1 MERRNYYEAFLF
13 IALFS
18 TSTFAQ
24 KSTLPV
30 KVLKT
35 FDKNYSNSADVV
47 WEVKSK
53 GDYKIK
59 FDLEGKKNIVEI
71 DENGKWKKTTAHISF
86 DQLPI
91 EIQAS
96 VNEQKKNYEITDV
109 KVITNDDK
117 ATFYK
122 VDLGDE
128 NKTIKLDINEKG
140 KIVKSE
146 TKKLTAS
153 KDKVD

>member
-1 MERRNYYEAFLF
+1 MEKRNYYETFLF

-24 KSTLPV
+24 KSTLPG

-35 FDKNYSNSADVV
+35 FDKNYSNAVDVV

-59 FDLEGKKNIVEI
+59 FDLDGKKNIVEI
-71 DENGKWKKTTAHISF
+71 DENGKWKKTTAHVSF
-86 DQLPI
+86 DQLPLV
-91 EIQAS
+91 IQSS
-96 VNEQKKNYEITDV
+96 VNEQKKNYEVTDV

-117 ATFYK
+117 DTYYK

-128 NKTIKLDINEKG
+128 SKTIKLEINGKG

-146 TKKLTAS
+146 TKKGPAT
-153 KDKVD
+153 KE

>member
-1 MERRNYYEAFLF
+1 MEKRNYYETFLF

-18 TSTFAQ
+18 SSTFAQ

-35 FDKNYSNSADVV
+35 FDKNYSNAIDVV

-59 FDLEGKKNIVEI
+59 FDLEGKKNTVEI

-86 DQLPI
+86 DQLPFV
-91 EIQAS
+91 IQTA
-96 VNEQKKNYEITDV
+96 VNEQKKNHEITDV
-109 KVITNDDK
+109 RVITNDDK
-117 ATFYK
+117 PTYYK
-122 VDLGDE
+122 VDMGDE
-128 NKTIKLDINEKG
+128 TKTIKLEINGKG

-146 TKKLTAS
+146 IKKNI
-153 KDKVD
+153 